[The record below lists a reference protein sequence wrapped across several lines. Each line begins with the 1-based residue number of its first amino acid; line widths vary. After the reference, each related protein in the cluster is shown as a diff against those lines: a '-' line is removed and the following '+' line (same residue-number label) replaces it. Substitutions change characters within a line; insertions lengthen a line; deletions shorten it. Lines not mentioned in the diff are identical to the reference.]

1 MNEKIDVEVVE
12 TVDEFFNVP
21 VAHSVLGEITCD
33 FTQFKGM
40 IENRVNECKAM
51 VLTDDNYRSLAN
63 TKAGINKSISL
74 LKTHS
79 SDLKK
84 KFLKPF
90 EEYENNVKDCIKMME
105 SAKNSLQDQLDEFD
119 AKIDRQKIEDIKQ
132 EFEKLANEMNFKYVK
147 IEQIWNPK
155 WTNKTYKKKDILTD
169 INNYIHLINLNIDVL
184 SEYGEDSSMLVA
196 EYIEKLRFE
205 NLLNNVLLNE
215 IISSYNIRKRKIK
228 ELDSVKEMKEENYTA
243 NPGPTMDF
251 TLKVFGAT
259 QNDCIKLATFLKNNG
274 YNFKLEGK

>member
-1 MNEKIDVEVVE
+1 MEKTIDVEVIE

-33 FTQFKGM
+33 FTQFKQM
-40 IENRVNECKAM
+40 IAARVDECKAM

-84 KFLKPF
+84 RFLKPF
-90 EEYENNVKDCIKMME
+90 EEYENNVKECVKMME
-105 SAKNSLQDQLDEFD
+105 EAKNNLQEQIDEFD
-119 AKIDRQKIEDIKQ
+119 GKIENEKIEDIKS
-132 EFEKLANEMNFKYVK
+132 EFEKIMKDKDFKLIK

-155 WTNKTYKKKDILTD
+155 WTNKTYKKKDILND
-169 INNYIHLINLNIDVL
+169 INNYINLINLNIDVL
-184 SEYGEDSSMLVA
+184 SDYDDAPMLVA
-196 EYIEKLRFE
+196 EYVEKLRYD

-215 IISSYNIRKRKIK
+215 IISSYNIRKKKVQEMNNAAK
-228 ELDSVKEMKEENYTA
+228 ETKQSA
-243 NPGPTMDF
+243 NTLNF
-251 TLKVFGAT
+251 TLNIYNAT
-259 QNDCIKLATFLKNNG
+259 QDDCIKLATFLKNNG
-274 YNFKLEGK
+274 FDFKLEGKQ